1 MTNSS
6 SVQQLEERACCTG
19 GMWKYWYCHFY
30 DETSCSPLLR
40 SCTTSDTDH
49 CRLETAHKG
58 CSCAHTQMGLF
69 QTHINVYICICVYIY
84 MHYINIYPVCIYKY
98 CVYISMYVQYLRC
111 HDEEIIFSGPN
122 VMADVQYTYI

>member
-1 MTNSS
+1 
-6 SVQQLEERACCTG
+6 
-19 GMWKYWYCHFY
+19 
-30 DETSCSPLLR
+30 
-40 SCTTSDTDH
+40 
-49 CRLETAHKG
+49 
-58 CSCAHTQMGLF
+58 
-69 QTHINVYICICVYIY
+69 